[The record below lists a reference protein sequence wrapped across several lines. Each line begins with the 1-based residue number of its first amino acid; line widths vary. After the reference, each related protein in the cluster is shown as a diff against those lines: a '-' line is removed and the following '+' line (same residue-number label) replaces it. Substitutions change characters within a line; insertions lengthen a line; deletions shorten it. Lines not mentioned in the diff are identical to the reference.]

1 MKKKESLNLQMKDNA
16 QVLELEFWYFKD
28 NATEKERLKAYERK
42 LKKKIKND
50 K

>member
-16 QVLELEFWYFKD
+16 QVLELEFWYLKD

-42 LKKKIKND
+42 LKGAIKND